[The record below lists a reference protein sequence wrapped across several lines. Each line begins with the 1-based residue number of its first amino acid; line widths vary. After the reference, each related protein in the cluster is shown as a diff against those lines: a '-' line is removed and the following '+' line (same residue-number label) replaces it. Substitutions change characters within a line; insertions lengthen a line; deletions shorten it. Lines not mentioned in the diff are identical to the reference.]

1 MLEEKS
7 LEVEAFNVKLRCNDS
22 SNVGEKSEG
31 LINAPYED
39 SRNEMLQSS
48 LVENCALLSM
58 KTSQLSHLDEELE
71 KARRIYLLLEKE
83 IVQRDKRS
91 VSPQEDVGRLR
102 QAEVIQSE
110 GSESKHRNSPEHD

>member
-1 MLEEKS
+1 LLEEKS

-110 GSESKHRNSPEHD
+110 GSENKHRNSPEHD